1 MLSSQTVDISPFIKC
16 KWYDFVKWYGS
27 RAQFP
32 EPKEKYGCWLGPSLH
47 IEPAIMAK
55 ISRENG
61 RVIHLETYNPLNDEL
76 TGSGELFTQP
86 YFNKIYEN
94 QSLQKRSY

>member
-1 MLSSQTVDISPFIKC
+1 
-16 KWYDFVKWYGS
+16 
-27 RAQFP
+27 
-32 EPKEKYGCWLGPSLH
+32 
-47 IEPAIMAK
+47 MAK

-94 QSLQKRSY
+94 QSLQKMKLLDGETTVYQPYQDDNQTEFEGTSEWIDDVIPEDFDT

>member
-1 MLSSQTVDISPFIKC
+1 
-16 KWYDFVKWYGS
+16 
-27 RAQFP
+27 
-32 EPKEKYGCWLGPSLH
+32 
-47 IEPAIMAK
+47 MAK

-76 TGSGELFTQP
+76 TDSGELFTQQ